1 MIIRECELIKCG
13 NPFELLTIMRIMCC
27 DKESHNSG
35 TDHNFLEGVWDGGGG
50 GGGGGKVFQTIF
62 LGFFLLLQKLI
73 LYNTLSSLSPPP
85 IPGPS

>member
-50 GGGGGKVFQTIF
+50 WGGSEKFSKQSIWA
-62 LGFFLLLQKLI
+62 FFCFCK
-73 LYNTLSSLSPPP
+73 N
-85 IPGPS
+85 

>member
-50 GGGGGKVFQTIF
+50 VGGV
-62 LGFFLLLQKLI
+62 
-73 LYNTLSSLSPPP
+73 
-85 IPGPS
+85 